1 MKKRNRLIFNISI
14 MAIAFMYV
22 LVLVLT
28 NVGVVKSSIA
38 YESGSYAEQY
48 AKKKHL
54 NTYELSDSQTGY
66 FELHYEQFD
75 YDIND
80 GEVTIQGY
88 NGLTSDLVIPAF
100 IDGLLVTTIGE
111 NFFNN
116 SPNVKS
122 LYLPDLTKKI
132 EAEVVDDITIYCNTD
147 CIFYR
152 NEETRREEYET
163 KIAETES
170 SQNKEVEMPEEEFFW
185 NISISCDSD
194 YANFF
199 LDEIDFTYNET
210 VSTIDIT
217 GYTGN
222 DDLVVIPAY
231 INGKPVTTVS
241 MDLLGLSAVVIP
253 GTVTDI
259 TGKSVQ
265 AIYSSIFAVELI
277 FTMIAFTLT
286 VIIINIVMP
295 RNRAAEEY
303 FLSAPQMF
311 VSYLYVIIQ
320 AVFSIL
326 AIYKGV
332 VGTTLASIISAAI
345 LAAYVL
351 LISLVSAGKNQAKM
365 VDQHIEQKTAR
376 MKEIKLSGKRLAD
389 NILDANVKK
398 QVERFVEDLQHS
410 DPSGVLASATIED
423 ELALKIG
430 ELKDVISSGKT
441 ENILVMLSEVN
452 RLLETRNDIVKN
464 SK

>member
-1 MKKRNRLIFNISI
+1 MKNKNRLIFNISI

-28 NVGVVKSSIA
+28 NVGMVKSSIA

-54 NTYELSDSQTGY
+54 ITYELSDSQTGY

-75 YDIND
+75 YDINGD
-80 GEVTIQGY
+80 EVTIQGY

-100 IDGLLVTTIGE
+100 IDGKLVTTIGE

-132 EAEVVDDITIYCNTD
+132 EAEVVDNITIYCNTD

-152 NEETRREEYET
+152 IEETRRKEYEA
-163 KIAETES
+163 KIAETEL

-185 NISISCDSD
+185 NISITYDSD

-241 MDLLGLSAVVIP
+241 IDLLGLDAVVIP

-265 AIYSSIFAVELI
+265 AIYSSMFAVELI
-277 FTMIAFTLT
+277 FTIIAFALT
-286 VIIINIVMP
+286 IITINIVMP
-295 RNRAAEEY
+295 RNRAVTEH
-303 FLSAPQMF
+303 FLSAQQMF
-311 VSYLYVIIQ
+311 VSYLYVIIHVC
-320 AVFSIL
+320 AFL
-326 AIYKGV
+326 
-332 VGTTLASIISAAI
+332 
-345 LAAYVL
+345 
-351 LISLVSAGKNQAKM
+351 
-365 VDQHIEQKTAR
+365 
-376 MKEIKLSGKRLAD
+376 
-389 NILDANVKK
+389 
-398 QVERFVEDLQHS
+398 
-410 DPSGVLASATIED
+410 
-423 ELALKIG
+423 
-430 ELKDVISSGKT
+430 
-441 ENILVMLSEVN
+441 
-452 RLLETRNDIVKN
+452 
-464 SK
+464 